1 MWARKMKKNDL
12 HRRTLIEQLT
22 YKTGKYRSFILF
34 IACLIVIVTTYL
46 LVLPAFTLEE
56 DTADKLGGINIEEE
70 AEDVET
76 DTDKAASEE
85 DNVKKTEKPEE
96 EKKSEKASD
105 EKAPQKSEEVKNS
118 SQLLY
123 KGNDYSVECSFD
135 DKAEIGDAELNVK
148 ELNDKEGRSYSEKA
162 EKAVLAAEEQDGNS
176 KKAVASSAYDISLL
190 NGKEEIEPET
200 PASVSFEYKKSQR
213 MNGADD
219 VRIVHFAVENGTE
232 KTEVL
237 DSDDVEA
244 DINKNGLKSLNFTA
258 DSFSVYVIVY
268 TVDFEYDVDGKKY
281 TYSMEGDGALSLH
294 ELIDILHITEDSD
307 EFMKEITDVS
317 FTNPDLLYV
326 YKVEETKTLLEIK
339 AQEHLFQQSDYYIPE
354 KDIRERNAKEFEAG
368 DWALISLAPFATKEE
383 LKVVLADGSEF
394 SVTVTDDQD
403 DATMNDDGETVKTVP
418 NPSGTWIN
426 LFDYWVDDDLHSQGK
441 VAREAWPGFN
451 SLDWGAPLLGTTGNN
466 KGINST
472 TSDTEHGHAL
482 KFSPA
487 FGGTVY
493 DGTYNNWNSPTQ
505 DGAGRINS
513 WTGDADPV
521 QGLVE
526 NVLVD
531 GYPKLHQNNNLGTT
545 DESLAYLF
553 DPEINPDGTGNK
565 YQAGKAAYTG
575 ANNLI
580 YVDKDGYYKFD
591 SWDFNAQFD
600 KDSKQ
605 FTLTKQDPDS
615 TKEGRGFWPF
625 GQQQFWV
632 GMQLHSDFSMP
643 ADGKVLNPKGV
654 NLPMIFEFQG
664 DDDVW
669 VYIDG
674 ILIGDAGGVHN
685 KTKIYIDFE
694 AGTVMVTGKED
705 PDPDHQG
712 TFERTLYIDDL
723 YRAAGKYD
731 DYEWESIPGST
742 HKRFEAGSYHQFDMF
757 YLERGGG
764 ESNLH
769 IKYNLVSTMDFTA
782 HKSYTGIA
790 EDERMERNQ
799 FQFELVGYDGK
810 YTIDNNSQLTPVAG
824 AENTQAIMPANGTP
838 DGAGTVE
845 DPKKEHDDQNHLT
858 SLIVGVT
865 EDGNVNFGN
874 VEQDSSTLHPGDTF
888 KYMIREIVPDDA
900 VNADG
905 KRWDQATDE
914 EKAAGGFVKDSV
926 TYDGRVYYYAGTVRF
941 KDGRYDMKK
950 TRYTDSTYTTV
961 DTETKFFNF
970 NNELNPN
977 SGHVEFD
984 KVDAEGQPLQNAEFT
999 LYTDS
1004 ACTKIAKDL
1013 NGVEQKNKKS
1023 DANGKVEFSN
1033 MRAPKTY
1040 YMKETKAPDGYE
1052 QNDTKYKVRIAE
1064 DGSPNSHSVITI
1076 VGDDDHEPI
1085 DKIYNIK
1092 DGELSVVKKWVDENG
1107 DTADPDGKT
1116 AKVKLMRYRYVP
1128 EGGSAPQS
1136 HAVTVNLKSTDYSGR
1151 PYLSSK
1157 TVNVTG
1163 DDITVRWRVVTGAG
1177 RDAFP
1182 DYDHFEW
1189 DGSADVYYKYFHN
1202 VSGNIEFDVIPSGY
1216 WVINDKHFDI
1226 DQIEV
1231 YADSSPT
1238 SLIIEPD
1245 PDFSDTQTLSSAN
1258 NYAHKWTVGNESG
1271 KDLPQSNEYGDYLYY
1286 AVEVKDDGTEV
1297 PVGGEVYESVTL
1309 KSITYTPAKVED
1321 KGINTGLITITN
1333 EIVDEDISITLEK
1346 YIITDLDKPVASK
1359 LGGATFKIEKYIN
1372 GDYQEIDSEWPAQ
1385 TIADTGKTGVF
1396 NFEGIKKGYYMLT
1409 EVDCPVGYV
1418 KTVDHQKFKV
1428 TISGSNAVI
1437 TLLDDNNQ
1445 EISSGITDEIRVNN
1459 TTMKYGNTP
1468 GKELPH
1474 SGGPGTAAMYILG
1487 SMLIACSLIIL
1498 RTRSKVSNMK

>member
-1 MWARKMKKNDL
+1 MFINFTNLLSNIKKNRKAIFL
-12 HRRTLIEQLT
+12 VIASIVVVITTYTLI
-22 YKTGKYRSFILF
+22 
-34 IACLIVIVTTYL
+34 
-46 LVLPAFTLEE
+46 LPAFTLEKE
-56 DTADKLGGINIEEE
+56 TADRLGGINVEAEYTQDTTPAEEVE
-70 AEDVET
+70 EAKDAEDVKKEE
-76 DTDKAASEE
+76 KA
-85 DNVKKTEKPEE
+85 DDVKKP
-96 EKKSEKASD
+96 EKAEHP
-105 EKAPQKSEEVKNS
+105 EKTEDSKDIQKPAEVKS
-118 SQLLY
+118 PTQLKY
-123 KGNDYSVECSFD
+123 QGNGYNVECSFD
-135 DKAEIGDAELNVK
+135 EKADIGDAELKVK
-148 ELNDKEGRSYSEKA
+148 ELDDKAGRSYSDKA
-162 EKAVLAAEEQDGNS
+162 EKAVLAAEKQEGGN
-176 KKAVASSAYDISLL
+176 KKAVAFSAYDISLL
-190 NGKEEIEPET
+190 DGKEEVEPET
-200 PASVSFEYKKSQR
+200 PASVSFEYKKLKK

-219 VRIVHFAVENGTE
+219 VRVVHFAVENGTE
-232 KTEVL
+232 KTEIL
-237 DSDDVEA
+237 DSDDVDA
-244 DINKNGLKSLNFTA
+244 DISKKGLKSLNFTA

-281 TYSMEGDGALSLH
+281 TYSMEGDGALSLR
-294 ELIDILHITEDSD
+294 ELVGILHIAEDPDS
-307 EFMKEITDVS
+307 FMKEIKEVTFS
-317 FTNPDLLYV
+317 NPDLLYV

-339 AQEHLFQQSDYYIPE
+339 GEEKLFQQSDSYIKE
-354 KDIRERNAKEFEAG
+354 KDIRERNAKKFEAG

-383 LKVVLADGSEF
+383 LKVVLSDGSEF

-418 NPSGTWIN
+418 NPAGTWIN

-441 VAREAWPGFN
+441 VARDAWPGYDSYSQHWN
-451 SLDWGAPLLGTTGNN
+451 DPLHGTTGNN
-466 KGINST
+466 SGINSS
-472 TSDTEHGHAL
+472 TSDTAHGHAF

-487 FGGTVY
+487 FGGMVY
-493 DGTYNNWNSPTQ
+493 DGTYGNWQTPTS
-505 DGAGRINS
+505 DGSGRVNS
-513 WTGDADPV
+513 WTGNANPV

-526 NVLVD
+526 NTLVD

-553 DPEINPDGTGNK
+553 DPEINPNGTGNK
-565 YQAGKAAYTG
+565 YQAGKEAYTG
-575 ANNLI
+575 VNNLI

-605 FTLTKQDPDS
+605 FTLTKQTSDD
-615 TKEGRGFWPF
+615 TEVRGFWPF

-643 ADGKVLNPKGV
+643 ANGKVLNPKGE

-694 AGTVMVTGKED
+694 AGTVRVTGKDD
-705 PDPDHQG
+705 PVHTGDFD
-712 TFERTLYIDDL
+712 RTLYIDDL

-731 DYEWESIPGST
+731 DYEWESIPGSS
-742 HKRFEAGSYHQFDMF
+742 HKRFEAGSFHQFDMF

-782 HKSYTGIA
+782 HKTYTGIA
-790 EDERMERNQ
+790 GDERMERNQ
-799 FQFELVGYDGK
+799 FQFELVGFDGK

-900 VNADG
+900 VNGDG

-1013 NGVEQKNKKS
+1013 NGNEQKNVRS
-1023 DANGKVEFSN
+1023 GADGKVEFSN

-1064 DGSPNSHSVITI
+1064 DGSPNSHSVITVI
-1076 VGDDDHEPI
+1076 GDDDHEPI

-1107 DTADPDGKT
+1107 DTADPEGRT
-1116 AKVKLMRYRYVP
+1116 AKVKLKRYRYVP
-1128 EGGSAPQS
+1128 DGGAAPQS
-1136 HAVTVNLKSTDYSGR
+1136 HNVTINFSGNDYNGRPFSESKTETVSGSDIKIEWRVSGGAGDGTFTPYDYKSWDAVTRESIYGIDYH
-1151 PYLSSK
+1151 
-1157 TVNVTG
+1157 NVTG
-1163 DDITVRWRVVTGAG
+1163 NIVLNVVLNEYYPVGDRGFSIDSFEIT
-1177 RDAFP
+1177 
-1182 DYDHFEW
+1182 
-1189 DGSADVYYKYFHN
+1189 GSDEPA
-1202 VSGNIEFDVIPSGY
+1202 
-1216 WVINDKHFDI
+1216 
-1226 DQIEV
+1226 
-1231 YADSSPT
+1231 

-1258 NYAHKWTVGNESG
+1258 NYAHKWTVGNGSG
-1271 KDLPQSNEYGDYLYY
+1271 EDLPRSNNYGDYLYY

-1297 PVGGEVYESVTL
+1297 PIGGEMYESVTL
-1309 KSITYTPAKVED
+1309 KSITYTPSKVED

-1409 EVDCPVGYV
+1409 EVDCPEGYV

-1428 TISGSNAVI
+1428 TISGGNAVI

-1445 EISSGITDEIRVNN
+1445 EISSGITDEIRLSN

-1474 SGGPGTAAMYILG
+1474 SGGPGTTMIYMLG
-1487 SMLIACSLIIL
+1487 TMLTMLGGVMLIA
-1498 RTRSKVSNMK
+1498 RRRAAMNK